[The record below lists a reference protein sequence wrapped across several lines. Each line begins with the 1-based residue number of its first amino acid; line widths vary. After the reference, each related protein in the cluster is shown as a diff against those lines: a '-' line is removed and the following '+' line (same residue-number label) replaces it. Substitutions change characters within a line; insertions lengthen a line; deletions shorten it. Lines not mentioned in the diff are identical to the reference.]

1 MKSFAKFNKKDTLF
15 LKKNIFIFLKK
26 KANQHPFFRSRF
38 CVHKNAKEKL
48 QQMII
53 CLNKKCK
60 IEPHLH
66 LNEHETF
73 LILHVKIKVKI
84 INKNKKFIKSKIL
97 SASGRKSY
105 FFYSM
110 QRKKYHQIESIS
122 PFSIYLETTKGPHKP
137 SKTVFLTK

>member
-1 MKSFAKFNKKDTLF
+1 MKSFAKFNKNNTLF
-15 LKKNIFIFLKK
+15 LKKNIFYFLEK
-26 KANQHPFFRSRF
+26 KANVSPFFRSRF

-53 CLNKKCK
+53 CLSRKCK
-60 IEPHLH
+60 IKPHLH

-73 LILHVKIKVKI
+73 LILHGKIRVKIY
-84 INKNKKFIKSKIL
+84 NRNKKVVKSRVL
-97 SASGRKSY
+97 TNSGKNPC

-110 QRKKYHQIESIS
+110 KKRKYHQIESIS

-137 SKTVFLTK
+137 FKTVFL

>member
-1 MKSFAKFNKKDTLF
+1 MKSFAKFNKEKTLF
-15 LKKNIFIFLKK
+15 LKKNIFKFLQK
-26 KANQHPFFRSRF
+26 KAKKSPFFRSRF

-60 IEPHLH
+60 IQPHLH

-73 LILHVKIKVKI
+73 LILRGKIKVKI
-84 INKNKKFIKSKIL
+84 FNKNKKIIKSKVL
-97 SASGRKSY
+97 SAIGESTY

-110 QRKKYHQIESIS
+110 QNKKYHQIESIS

-137 SKTVFLTK
+137 LKTVFL